1 MDERGG
7 RNPDCSVGRCAPG
20 RGPPIYTG
28 ALEPRADILYCGDS
42 ERSRAATTADHGAS
56 FIACASK
63 LPDTLTTA
71 SIWARSADVKL
82 PPFASAAV
90 CLAASLV
97 AQKANPNSVLDLK
110 SAALTLVALVIK
122 TADLTQ
128 LAAALHERFG
138 DAPALLDGEPV
149 AIDLAALREADTAL
163 DFPALIAL
171 LRAHAMQPIAARG
184 GSPAQMQAAM
194 EAGLV
199 EAHGSAP
206 VRVESAAP
214 VASAEAAPAAASSAT
229 PAARPTVVVDRP
241 LRSGQQVYARG
252 ADLIVLAA
260 VSVGAEVIADGHI
273 HVYAPLR
280 GRAIAGAQG
289 NAEARIFA
297 TCMQPQLVSIAGT
310 YRTTETEL
318 PPDVLG
324 KPAQVRLVG
333 DRLIVEALAS

>member
-1 MDERGG
+1 M
-7 RNPDCSVGRCAPG
+7 
-20 RGPPIYTG
+20 
-28 ALEPRADILYCGDS
+28 
-42 ERSRAATTADHGAS
+42 AS
-56 FIACASK
+56 
-63 LPDTLTTA
+63 
-71 SIWARSADVKL
+71 
-82 PPFASAAV
+82 
-90 CLAASLV
+90 
-97 AQKANPNSVLDLK
+97 KANPNSVVDLK
-110 SAALTLVALVIK
+110 SAALTLVAVVVK
-122 TADLTQ
+122 TADLTE
-128 LAAALHERFG
+128 LAAALNERFG

-149 AIDLAALREADTAL
+149 AIDLSALRETEAEL
-163 DFPALIAL
+163 DMPALIAL

-184 GSPAQMQAAM
+184 GSPAQMQAAFD
-194 EAGLV
+194 AGLV

-206 VRVESAAP
+206 ARVESAP
-214 VASAEAAPAAASSAT
+214 AEAAAPAEPTTVAPAVSPA

-333 DRLIVEALAS
+333 DRLIVEPLAS